1 VRAAQVR
8 DRDAVLSRLTALPA
22 TLTARVAVAT
32 KSGGLVDQHFGHA
45 REFLVYDVSREGAAL
60 VGRRSADGYCAG
72 GDGDDDALEASLRAL
87 SDCKAVLVAKIGRCP
102 EGQLQAAGIEASS
115 EQAFRPIEAALLE
128 WLEGYA
134 RRGEPR
140 TEVA

>member
-1 VRAAQVR
+1 
-8 DRDAVLSRLTALPA
+8 
-22 TLTARVAVAT
+22 VAVAT